1 MSMDRPSPA
10 PRALATDNSQP
21 DGAGVEVRWVEASP
35 APLGPRLQDLILPL
49 VFGPLIAAALW
60 AIGSAIVL
68 LLERPWVVRWIA
80 AAFPVALFAAL
91 VALVYSARR
100 AAERRH
106 EARAASWSDRPVEEV
121 AREAVPRLI
130 DLRIL
135 PRMMIRAAQHLYETR
150 GLRCA
155 LIVGRVPSLGE
166 VRPIPHAFEPRP
178 LDETDASFAALRDAH
193 QQPSG
198 NAARAAPDRRT
209 NRPRMIS
216 PIPRPWMRRHVPVIV
231 CLLVAALIVV
241 DVLRSGLSSDRIV
254 ALIAAG
260 VVVAMFTLLPWLVNP
275 RTGGLAWIRGR
286 WMLIPAG
293 LLVLEPS
300 GSTYRPHIL
309 RAADSLLLA
318 REIGGLFP
326 LWLVLVRD
334 GARMT
339 TGRLTPTELR
349 MLLAAWLSPLEPPKP
364 EQLSDLT
371 GHDDA
376 CQR

>member
-135 PRMMIRAAQHLYETR
+135 PRMMIRAAQICTKH
-150 GLRCA
+150 GGC
-155 LIVGRVPSLGE
+155 
-166 VRPIPHAFEPRP
+166 
-178 LDETDASFAALRDAH
+178 
-193 QQPSG
+193 
-198 NAARAAPDRRT
+198 AAR
-209 NRPRMIS
+209 
-216 PIPRPWMRRHVPVIV
+216 
-231 CLLVAALIVV
+231 
-241 DVLRSGLSSDRIV
+241 
-254 ALIAAG
+254 
-260 VVVAMFTLLPWLVNP
+260 
-275 RTGGLAWIRGR
+275 
-286 WMLIPAG
+286 
-293 LLVLEPS
+293 
-300 GSTYRPHIL
+300 
-309 RAADSLLLA
+309 
-318 REIGGLFP
+318 
-326 LWLVLVRD
+326 
-334 GARMT
+334 
-339 TGRLTPTELR
+339 
-349 MLLAAWLSPLEPPKP
+349 
-364 EQLSDLT
+364 
-371 GHDDA
+371 
-376 CQR
+376 